1 MPSEGQIA
9 PEFTLND
16 QDGQAVSLSSFR
28 GSPVV
33 LYFYPRDATPGC
45 TAEACDFRDA
55 SDSLLEA
62 KAVVLGVSPDT
73 SASHRKFSDKQ
84 SLNFPLLADP
94 EKVVIY
100 AYGVWKEKS
109 MYGRT
114 SMGVERTTFVIDRQG
129 VIRKVFPKVK
139 VAGHVATVLAT
150 LAEIAR
156 S

>member
-16 QDGQAVSLSSFR
+16 QDGQAVRLSSFR
-28 GSPVV
+28 GIPVV
-33 LYFYPRDATPGC
+33 LYFYPKDATPGC
-45 TAEACDFRDA
+45 TTEACDFRDA
-55 SDSLLEA
+55 SEPLSKA

-73 SASHRKFSDKQ
+73 SASHRKFADKQ
-84 SLNFPLLADP
+84 GLNFPLLADP
-94 EKVVIY
+94 DKVVIG

-129 VIRKVFPKVK
+129 VIRRIFPKVK
-139 VAGHVATVLAT
+139 VAGHVAVVLST
-150 LAEIAR
+150 LAEIA
-156 S
+156 